1 MDLTRQPP
9 RRPSN
14 AGVAGI
20 VGLARMIDKA
30 RGYNAETIGQFKYG
44 DDSGL
49 DVEVLE
55 FINMNAAE
63 FAEAVDELD
72 DETLGVMVLER
83 AQKGQSEIG
92 AFNEEHLTR
101 EPQDELH
108 ERLLV
113 ERIAQYAPQRTDIKT
128 VFASIELD
136 DWGAFR
142 DLDLTCQP
150 PRSPYLRSVFGVAG
164 AARMADK
171 ARAAVCG
178 KLGEYRFGADS
189 SQDAA
194 ILEFLGIGQDA
205 FRQAAYENPND
216 DELSEQIAA
225 HCQKSAKSAAEKSV
239 FSVCRANVGRHPA
252 HPLQHSHHPDA
263 FDAARA
269 STGDYDQMRARL
281 AARRA
286 EIAPERTDVH
296 SFFDLQDLDDELSF
310 GLTDL
315 RRHPPRSPFD
325 LSVGGLACLARMI
338 DKFRA
343 AHCNCLGQYWCGEDS
358 GFDRAVLDFLGLD
371 QEAFAEAIAANGT
384 DAALVAWLGE
394 RLANK
399 SAQDKAEFN
408 QRLLTAGPRNDRQ
421 QDFLRNAVSRLD
433 AARTDIESFAALTLL
448 DDKISFA
455 RLKAGV

>member
-14 AGVAGI
+14 ACVAGI
-20 VGLARMIDKA
+20 VGLARMMDKA
-30 RGYNAETIGQFKYG
+30 RGHNAETIGEFKYG

-63 FAEAVDELD
+63 FAEAVGELD
-72 DETLGVMVLER
+72 DEALGELALKK
-83 AQKGQSEIG
+83 AQKSQAEIK

-113 ERIAQYAPQRTDIKT
+113 ERIAQYAPGRTDIKT

-142 DLDLTCQP
+142 DLDLTAQP
-150 PRSPYLRSVFGVAG
+150 PRSPYLRSVLGVVG

-171 ARAAVCG
+171 ARAVTCG

-194 ILEFLGIGQDA
+194 ILDFLGLDEDA

-216 DELSEQIAA
+216 DELSEWIAQS
-225 HCQKSAKSAAEKSV
+225 CQKSAADKSV
-239 FSVCRANVGRHPA
+239 FNAWRANVGRYGEMHE
-252 HPLQHSHHPDA
+252 
-263 FDAARA
+263 
-269 STGDYDQMRARL
+269 RL
-281 AARRA
+281 EMRRA
-286 EIAPERTDVH
+286 EVAPERGDIET
-296 SFFDLQDLDDELSF
+296 FFDLQDLDDELSF
-310 GLTDL
+310 GVTDL

-343 AHCNCLGQYWCGEDS
+343 AHCNCLGEYWCGEDS

-371 QEAFAEAIAANGT
+371 QAVFAEAIAANRT
-384 DAALVAWLGE
+384 DADMVAWLGE
-394 RLANK
+394 RLADK
-399 SAQDKAEFN
+399 SEEDKAQFN
-408 QRLLTAGPRNDRQ
+408 QRLLTASPRNDRQ
-421 QDFLRNAVSRLD
+421 QSFLRNAIARLD
-433 AARTDIESFAALTLL
+433 ASRTDIDSFAALVLL
-448 DDKISFA
+448 DDKVSFA

>member
-20 VGLARMIDKA
+20 IGLARMIDKA
-30 RGYNAETIGQFKYG
+30 RGHNAETIGEFKYG

-72 DETLGVMVLER
+72 DEVLGVLALER
-83 AQKGQSEIG
+83 AQKSQGEIDT
-92 AFNEEHLTR
+92 FNEEHLTR

-113 ERIAQYAPQRTDIKT
+113 ERIAKYAPERTDIKT
-128 VFASIELD
+128 VFTSIELD

-142 DLDLTCQP
+142 DLDLTSEP

-171 ARAAVCG
+171 ARAVTCG
-178 KLGEYRFGADS
+178 KLGEYRFGDDS

-194 ILEFLGIGQDA
+194 ILDFLGIEEDA

-216 DELSEQIAA
+216 DELSEWIAER
-225 HCQKSAKSAAEKSV
+225 CEKSAADKSV
-239 FSVCRANVGRHPA
+239 FNAWRANVGRYGEMHE
-252 HPLQHSHHPDA
+252 
-263 FDAARA
+263 
-269 STGDYDQMRARL
+269 RL
-281 AARRA
+281 KMRRA
-286 EIAPERTDVH
+286 EVAPERGDIE

-315 RRHPPRSPFD
+315 RRHPPRSAFD
-325 LSVGGLACLARMI
+325 QSVGGLACLARMI

-343 AHCNCLGQYWCGEDS
+343 AHCNCLGEYWCGEDS

-371 QEAFAEAIAANGT
+371 QAAFAEAIAANGT
-384 DAALVAWLGE
+384 DEALVAWLGE
-394 RLANK
+394 RLSGK
-399 SAQDKAEFN
+399 SEEEKAQFN
-408 QRLLTAGPRNDRQ
+408 QRLLTASPRNDQ
-421 QDFLRNAVSRLD
+421 QQSFLLNAVSRLD
-433 AARTDIESFAALTLL
+433 ASRTDIESFAALTLL
-448 DDKISFA
+448 DDKVSFA

>member
-20 VGLARMIDKA
+20 AGLARMIDKA
-30 RGYNAETIGQFKYG
+30 RGHNAETIGEFKYG

-72 DETLGVMVLER
+72 DEVLGVLALER
-83 AQKGQSEIG
+83 AQKGQAEIDS
-92 AFNEEHLTR
+92 FNEEHLTR

-113 ERIAQYAPQRTDIKT
+113 ERIAKYAPERTDIKT

-142 DLDLTCQP
+142 DLDLTSEP

-171 ARAAVCG
+171 ARAVTCG

-194 ILEFLGIGQDA
+194 ILDFLGIEEDA

-216 DELSEQIAA
+216 DELSEWIAER
-225 HCQKSAKSAAEKSV
+225 CDKSAADKSV
-239 FSVCRANVGRHPA
+239 FNAWRANVGRYGEMHE
-252 HPLQHSHHPDA
+252 
-263 FDAARA
+263 
-269 STGDYDQMRARL
+269 RL
-281 AARRA
+281 KMRRA
-286 EIAPERTDVH
+286 EVAPERGDVQ

-315 RRHPPRSPFD
+315 RRHPPRSAFD
-325 LSVGGLACLARMI
+325 QSVGELACLARMI

-343 AHCNCLGQYWCGEDS
+343 AHCNCLGEYWCGEDS
-358 GFDRAVLDFLGLD
+358 GFDRAVLGFLGID

-384 DAALVAWLGE
+384 DEALVAWLGE
-394 RLANK
+394 RLSSK
-399 SAQDKAEFN
+399 SEEDKAEFN
-408 QRLLTAGPRNDRQ
+408 QRLLTASPRNDRQ
-421 QDFLRNAVSRLD
+421 QSFLVNAVSRLD
-433 AARTDIESFAALTLL
+433 ASRTDIESFAALTLL
-448 DDKISFA
+448 DDKVSFA

>member
-20 VGLARMIDKA
+20 IGLARMIDKT
-30 RGYNAETIGQFKYG
+30 RGHNAETIGEFKYG

-72 DETLGVMVLER
+72 DEVLGVLALER
-83 AQKGQSEIG
+83 AQKSQGEIDT
-92 AFNEEHLTR
+92 FNEEHLTH

-113 ERIAQYAPQRTDIKT
+113 ERIAKYAPERTDIKT

-142 DLDLTCQP
+142 DLDLTSEP

-171 ARAAVCG
+171 ARAVTCG

-194 ILEFLGIGQDA
+194 ILDFLGIEEDA

-216 DELSEQIAA
+216 DELSEWIAE
-225 HCQKSAKSAAEKSV
+225 HCEKSAADKSV
-239 FSVCRANVGRHPA
+239 FNAWRANVGRYGEMHE
-252 HPLQHSHHPDA
+252 
-263 FDAARA
+263 
-269 STGDYDQMRARL
+269 RL
-281 AARRA
+281 KMRRA
-286 EIAPERTDVH
+286 EVAPERGDIE

-315 RRHPPRSPFD
+315 RRHPPRSAFD
-325 LSVGGLACLARMI
+325 QSVGGLACLARMI

-343 AHCNCLGQYWCGEDS
+343 AHCNCLGEYWCGEDS
-358 GFDRAVLDFLGLD
+358 GFDRAVLEFLGLD
-371 QEAFAEAIAANGT
+371 QAAFAEAIAANGT
-384 DAALVAWLGE
+384 DEALVAWLGE
-394 RLANK
+394 RLSGK
-399 SAQDKAEFN
+399 SEEDKAQFN

-421 QDFLRNAVSRLD
+421 QSFLLNAVSRLD
-433 AARTDIESFAALTLL
+433 ASRTDIESFAALVLL
-448 DDKISFA
+448 DDKVSFA

>member
-20 VGLARMIDKA
+20 IGLARMIDKA
-30 RGYNAETIGQFKYG
+30 RGHNAETIGEFKYG

-72 DETLGVMVLER
+72 DEVLGVLALER
-83 AQKGQSEIG
+83 AQKSQGEIDT
-92 AFNEEHLTR
+92 FNEEHLTR

-113 ERIAQYAPQRTDIKT
+113 ERIAKYAPERTDIKT
-128 VFASIELD
+128 VFTSIELD

-142 DLDLTCQP
+142 DLDLTSEP

-171 ARAAVCG
+171 ARAVTCG

-194 ILEFLGIGQDA
+194 ILDFLGIGEDA

-216 DELSEQIAA
+216 DELSEWIAE
-225 HCQKSAKSAAEKSV
+225 HCQKSAADKSV
-239 FSVCRANVGRHPA
+239 FNAWRANVGRYGEMHE
-252 HPLQHSHHPDA
+252 
-263 FDAARA
+263 
-269 STGDYDQMRARL
+269 RL
-281 AARRA
+281 KMRRA
-286 EIAPERTDVH
+286 EVAPERGDIE

-315 RRHPPRSPFD
+315 RRHPPRSAFD
-325 LSVGGLACLARMI
+325 QSVGGLACLARMI

-343 AHCNCLGQYWCGEDS
+343 AHCNCLGEYWCGEDS

-371 QEAFAEAIAANGT
+371 QAAFAEAIAANGT
-384 DAALVAWLGE
+384 DEALVAWLGE
-394 RLANK
+394 RLSGK
-399 SAQDKAEFN
+399 SEEEKAQFN
-408 QRLLTAGPRNDRQ
+408 QRLLTASPRNDQ
-421 QDFLRNAVSRLD
+421 QQSFLLNAVSRLD
-433 AARTDIESFAALTLL
+433 ASRTDIESFAALTLL
-448 DDKISFA
+448 DDKVSFA

>member
-14 AGVAGI
+14 AQVAGI

-30 RGYNAETIGQFKYG
+30 RGHNAETIGEFKYG

-55 FINMNAAE
+55 FINMQAAE

-72 DETLGVMVLER
+72 DETLSVLALER
-83 AQKGQSEIG
+83 AQKSQSEID

-113 ERIAQYAPQRTDIKT
+113 ERIAKYAPDRTDIKT

-142 DLDLTCQP
+142 DLDLTAQP

-171 ARAAVCG
+171 ARAVTCG
-178 KLGEYRFGADS
+178 KLGDYRFGADS

-194 ILEFLGIGQDA
+194 LLEFLGITEDA

-216 DELSEQIAA
+216 DELTEWIAER
-225 HCQKSAKSAAEKSV
+225 CEKSAADKSILNAW
-239 FSVCRANVGRHPA
+239 RANVGRYGEMHE
-252 HPLQHSHHPDA
+252 
-263 FDAARA
+263 
-269 STGDYDQMRARL
+269 RL
-281 AARRA
+281 KMRRA
-286 EIAPERTDVH
+286 EVAPERGDIET
-296 SFFDLQDLDDELSF
+296 FFDLQDLDDELSF

-325 LSVGGLACLARMI
+325 QSVGGLACLARMI

-343 AHCNCLGQYWCGEDS
+343 AHCNCLGEYWCGEAS
-358 GFDRAVLDFLGLD
+358 GFDRAILDFLGIEE
-371 QEAFAEAIAANGT
+371 EAFAEAIASNGT
-384 DAALVAWLGE
+384 DEAMERWLGE
-394 RLANK
+394 QLANK
-399 SAQDKAEFN
+399 NEEDKAEFN
-408 QRLLTAGPRNDRQ
+408 QRLLTAGPRNDQ
-421 QDFLRNAVSRLD
+421 QQGYLLNAISRLD
-433 AARTDIESFAALTLL
+433 ASRTDIESFAALTLL
-448 DDKISFA
+448 DDKVSFA

>member
-20 VGLARMIDKA
+20 IGLARMIDKA
-30 RGYNAETIGQFKYG
+30 RGHNAETIGEFKYG

-72 DETLGVMVLER
+72 DEVLGVLALER
-83 AQKGQSEIG
+83 AQKGQAEID

-113 ERIAQYAPQRTDIKT
+113 ERIAKYAPERTDIKT
-128 VFASIELD
+128 VFTSIELD

-142 DLDLTCQP
+142 DLDLTSEP

-171 ARAAVCG
+171 ARAVTCG
-178 KLGEYRFGADS
+178 KLGEYRYGADS

-194 ILEFLGIGQDA
+194 ILDFLGIEEDA

-216 DELSEQIAA
+216 DELSEWIAER
-225 HCQKSAKSAAEKSV
+225 CEKSAADKSV
-239 FSVCRANVGRHPA
+239 FNAWRANVGRYGEMHE
-252 HPLQHSHHPDA
+252 
-263 FDAARA
+263 
-269 STGDYDQMRARL
+269 RL
-281 AARRA
+281 KMRRA
-286 EIAPERTDVH
+286 EVAPERGDIE

-315 RRHPPRSPFD
+315 RRHPPRSAFD
-325 LSVGGLACLARMI
+325 QSVGGLACLARMI

-343 AHCNCLGQYWCGEDS
+343 AHCNCLGEYWCGEDS
-358 GFDRAVLDFLGLD
+358 GFDRAVLEFLGLD

-384 DAALVAWLGE
+384 DEALVAWLGE
-394 RLANK
+394 RLSGK
-399 SAQDKAEFN
+399 SEEEKAQFN
-408 QRLLTAGPRNDRQ
+408 QRLLTASPRNDRQ
-421 QDFLRNAVSRLD
+421 QSFLLNAVSRLD
-433 AARTDIESFAALTLL
+433 ASRTDIESFAALTLL
-448 DDKISFA
+448 DDKVSFA
-455 RLKAGV
+455 RLKAGI

>member
-20 VGLARMIDKA
+20 IGLARMIDKA
-30 RGYNAETIGQFKYG
+30 RDHNAETIGEFKYG

-72 DETLGVMVLER
+72 DEVLGVLALER
-83 AQKGQSEIG
+83 AQKGQAEIDT
-92 AFNEEHLTR
+92 FNEEHLTR

-113 ERIAQYAPQRTDIKT
+113 ERIAKYAPERTDIKT

-142 DLDLTCQP
+142 DLDLTAQP

-171 ARAAVCG
+171 ARAVTCG
-178 KLGEYRFGADS
+178 KLGEYRYGADS

-194 ILEFLGIGQDA
+194 ILDFLGIGEDA

-216 DELSEQIAA
+216 DELSEWIAER
-225 HCQKSAKSAAEKSV
+225 CQKSAADKSV
-239 FSVCRANVGRHPA
+239 FNAWRANVGRYGEMHE
-252 HPLQHSHHPDA
+252 
-263 FDAARA
+263 
-269 STGDYDQMRARL
+269 RL
-281 AARRA
+281 KMRRA
-286 EIAPERTDVH
+286 EVAPERGDIE

-315 RRHPPRSPFD
+315 RRHPPRSAFD
-325 LSVGGLACLARMI
+325 QSVGGLACLARMI

-343 AHCNCLGQYWCGEDS
+343 AHCNCLGEYWCGEDS

-371 QEAFAEAIAANGT
+371 QAAFTEAIAANGT
-384 DAALVAWLGE
+384 DEALVAWLGE
-394 RLANK
+394 RLSGK
-399 SAQDKAEFN
+399 SEEDKAQFN

-433 AARTDIESFAALTLL
+433 ASRTDIESFAALTLL
-448 DDKISFA
+448 DDKVSFA

>member
-1 MDLTRQPP
+1 MDLRRQPP

-20 VGLARMIDKA
+20 IGLARMIDKA
-30 RGYNAETIGQFKYG
+30 RGHNAETIGEFKYG

-72 DETLGVMVLER
+72 DEVLGVLALER
-83 AQKGQSEIG
+83 AQKGQAEIDT
-92 AFNEEHLTR
+92 FNEEHLTR

-113 ERIAQYAPQRTDIKT
+113 ERIAKYAPERTDIKT

-136 DWGAFR
+136 DWGTFR
-142 DLDLTCQP
+142 DLDLTAQP
-150 PRSPYLRSVFGVAG
+150 PRSPYLRSVFGVAS

-171 ARAAVCG
+171 ARAVTCG
-178 KLGEYRFGADS
+178 KLGEYRYGADS

-194 ILEFLGIGQDA
+194 ILDFLGIEEDA

-216 DELSEQIAA
+216 DELSECIAER
-225 HCQKSAKSAAEKSV
+225 CQKSAADKSV
-239 FSVCRANVGRHPA
+239 FNAWRANVGRYGEMHE
-252 HPLQHSHHPDA
+252 
-263 FDAARA
+263 
-269 STGDYDQMRARL
+269 RL
-281 AARRA
+281 KMRRA
-286 EIAPERTDVH
+286 EVAPERGDIE

-315 RRHPPRSPFD
+315 RRHPPRSAFD
-325 LSVGGLACLARMI
+325 QSVGGLACLARMI

-343 AHCNCLGQYWCGEDS
+343 AHCNCLGEYWCGEDS

-371 QEAFAEAIAANGT
+371 QAAFAEAIAANGT
-384 DAALVAWLGE
+384 DEALVAWLGE
-394 RLANK
+394 RLSGK
-399 SAQDKAEFN
+399 SEEEKAQFN
-408 QRLLTAGPRNDRQ
+408 QRLLTASPRNDRQ
-421 QDFLRNAVSRLD
+421 QSFLLNAVSRLD
-433 AARTDIESFAALTLL
+433 ASRTDIESFAALTLL
-448 DDKISFA
+448 DDKVSFA
-455 RLKAGV
+455 RLKAGI

>member
-20 VGLARMIDKA
+20 IGLARMIDKA
-30 RGYNAETIGQFKYG
+30 RGHNAETIGEFKYG

-72 DETLGVMVLER
+72 DEVLGVLALER
-83 AQKGQSEIG
+83 AQKGQAEID

-113 ERIAQYAPQRTDIKT
+113 ERIAKYAPERTDIKT
-128 VFASIELD
+128 VFTSIELD

-142 DLDLTCQP
+142 DLDLTSEP

-171 ARAAVCG
+171 ARAVTCG
-178 KLGEYRFGADS
+178 KLGEYRYGADS

-194 ILEFLGIGQDA
+194 ILDFLGIEEDA

-216 DELSEQIAA
+216 DELSEWIAER
-225 HCQKSAKSAAEKSV
+225 CEKSAADKSV
-239 FSVCRANVGRHPA
+239 FNAWRANVGRYGEMHE
-252 HPLQHSHHPDA
+252 
-263 FDAARA
+263 
-269 STGDYDQMRARL
+269 RL
-281 AARRA
+281 KMRRA
-286 EIAPERTDVH
+286 EVAPERGDIE

-315 RRHPPRSPFD
+315 RRHPPRSAFD
-325 LSVGGLACLARMI
+325 QSVGGLACLARMI

-343 AHCNCLGQYWCGEDS
+343 AHCNCLGEYWCGEDS
-358 GFDRAVLDFLGLD
+358 GFDRAVLEFLGLD
-371 QEAFAEAIAANGT
+371 QAAFAEAIAANGT
-384 DAALVAWLGE
+384 DEALVAWLGE
-394 RLANK
+394 RLSGK
-399 SAQDKAEFN
+399 SEEEKAEFN
-408 QRLLTAGPRNDRQ
+408 QRLLTASPRNDQ
-421 QDFLRNAVSRLD
+421 QQSFLLNAVSRLD
-433 AARTDIESFAALTLL
+433 ASRTDIESFAALTLL
-448 DDKISFA
+448 DDKVSFA

>member
-20 VGLARMIDKA
+20 IGLARMIDKA
-30 RGYNAETIGQFKYG
+30 RGHNAETIGEFKYG

-72 DETLGVMVLER
+72 DEVLGVLALER
-83 AQKGQSEIG
+83 AQKSQGEIDT
-92 AFNEEHLTR
+92 FNEEHLTR

-113 ERIAQYAPQRTDIKT
+113 ERIAKYAPERTDIKT

-142 DLDLTCQP
+142 DLDLTAQP

-171 ARAAVCG
+171 ARAVTCG

-194 ILEFLGIGQDA
+194 ILDFLGIEEDA

-216 DELSEQIAA
+216 DELSEWIAER
-225 HCQKSAKSAAEKSV
+225 CDKSAADKSV
-239 FSVCRANVGRHPA
+239 FNAWRANVGRYGEMHE
-252 HPLQHSHHPDA
+252 
-263 FDAARA
+263 
-269 STGDYDQMRARL
+269 RL
-281 AARRA
+281 KMRRA
-286 EIAPERTDVH
+286 EVAPERGDIE

-325 LSVGGLACLARMI
+325 QSVGGLACLARMI

-343 AHCNCLGQYWCGEDS
+343 AHCNCLGEYWCGEDS
-358 GFDRAVLDFLGLD
+358 GFDRAVLGFLGLD
-371 QEAFAEAIAANGT
+371 EEAFAEAIAANGT
-384 DAALVAWLGE
+384 DEALVAWLGE
-394 RLANK
+394 RLSGK
-399 SAQDKAEFN
+399 GEEEKAQFN
-408 QRLLTAGPRNDRQ
+408 QRLLTASPRNDQ
-421 QDFLRNAVSRLD
+421 QQSFLLNAVSRLD
-433 AARTDIESFAALTLL
+433 ASRTDIESFAALTLL
-448 DDKISFA
+448 DDKVSFA

>member
-14 AGVAGI
+14 AHVAGI
-20 VGLARMIDKA
+20 AGLARMIDKA
-30 RGYNAETIGQFKYG
+30 RGHNAETIGEFKYG

-72 DETLGVMVLER
+72 DEVLGVLALER
-83 AQKGQSEIG
+83 AQKSQGEIDT
-92 AFNEEHLTR
+92 FNEEHLTR

-113 ERIAQYAPQRTDIKT
+113 ERIAKYAPERTDIKT

-142 DLDLTCQP
+142 DLDLTAQP

-171 ARAAVCG
+171 ARAVTCG
-178 KLGEYRFGADS
+178 TLGEYRFGADS

-194 ILEFLGIGQDA
+194 ILDFLGIEEDA

-216 DELSEQIAA
+216 DELSEWIAER
-225 HCQKSAKSAAEKSV
+225 CDKSAADKSV
-239 FSVCRANVGRHPA
+239 FNAWRANVGRYGEMHE
-252 HPLQHSHHPDA
+252 
-263 FDAARA
+263 
-269 STGDYDQMRARL
+269 RL
-281 AARRA
+281 EMRRA
-286 EIAPERTDVH
+286 EVAPERGDIET
-296 SFFDLQDLDDELSF
+296 FFDLQDLDDELSF

-325 LSVGGLACLARMI
+325 QSVGGLACLARMI

-343 AHCNCLGQYWCGEDS
+343 AHCNCLGEYWCGEDS
-358 GFDRAVLDFLGLD
+358 GFDRAVLGFLGLD
-371 QEAFAEAIAANGT
+371 EEAFAEAIAANET

-394 RLANK
+394 RLSGK
-399 SAQDKAEFN
+399 GEEEKAQFN
-408 QRLLTAGPRNDRQ
+408 QRLLTASPRNDQ
-421 QDFLRNAVSRLD
+421 QQSFLLNAVSRLD
-433 AARTDIESFAALTLL
+433 ASRTDIESFAALTLL
-448 DDKISFA
+448 DDKVSFA

>member
-20 VGLARMIDKA
+20 IGLARMIDKA
-30 RGYNAETIGQFKYG
+30 RGHNAETIGEFKYG

-55 FINMNAAE
+55 FINMNVVQ

-72 DETLGVMVLER
+72 DEVLGVLALER
-83 AQKGQSEIG
+83 AQKGQAEID

-101 EPQDELH
+101 EPLDELH

-113 ERIAQYAPQRTDIKT
+113 ERIAKYAPERTDIKT
-128 VFASIELD
+128 VFTSIELD

-142 DLDLTCQP
+142 DLDLTSEP

-171 ARAAVCG
+171 ARAVTCG

-194 ILEFLGIGQDA
+194 ILDFLGIEEDA

-216 DELSEQIAA
+216 DELSEWIAE
-225 HCQKSAKSAAEKSV
+225 HCQKSAADKSV
-239 FSVCRANVGRHPA
+239 FNAWRANVGRYGEMHE
-252 HPLQHSHHPDA
+252 
-263 FDAARA
+263 
-269 STGDYDQMRARL
+269 RL
-281 AARRA
+281 KMRRA
-286 EIAPERTDVH
+286 EIAPERGDVE

-315 RRHPPRSPFD
+315 RRHPPRSAFD
-325 LSVGGLACLARMI
+325 QSVGGLACLARMI

-343 AHCNCLGQYWCGEDS
+343 AHCNCLGEYWCGEDS
-358 GFDRAVLDFLGLD
+358 GFDRAVLEFLGLD
-371 QEAFAEAIAANGT
+371 QAAFAEAIAANGT
-384 DAALVAWLGE
+384 DEALVAWLGE
-394 RLANK
+394 RLSGK
-399 SAQDKAEFN
+399 SEEEKAEFN
-408 QRLLTAGPRNDRQ
+408 QRLLTASPRNDQ
-421 QDFLRNAVSRLD
+421 QQSFLLNAVSRLD
-433 AARTDIESFAALTLL
+433 ASRTDIESFAALTLL
-448 DDKISFA
+448 DDKVSFA

>member
-14 AGVAGI
+14 ACVAGI

-30 RGYNAETIGQFKYG
+30 RGHNAETIGEFKYG

-72 DETLGVMVLER
+72 DETLGVMALER
-83 AQKGQSEIG
+83 AQKSPSEIDT
-92 AFNEEHLTR
+92 FNEEHLTR

-113 ERIAQYAPQRTDIKT
+113 ERIAKYAPDRTDIKT

-142 DLDLTCQP
+142 DLDLTSQP

-171 ARAAVCG
+171 ARAVTCG

-194 ILEFLGIGQDA
+194 ILDFLGIGEDA

-216 DELSEQIAA
+216 DELSEWIAER
-225 HCQKSAKSAAEKSV
+225 CQKSAAEKSV

-252 HPLQHSHHPDA
+252 HPLHHSHHPDI
-263 FDAARA
+263 FDAAHA
-269 STGDYDQMRARL
+269 STGDYDQMRERL
-281 AARRA
+281 ASRRA
-286 EIAPERTDVH
+286 EIAPERADVQ

-343 AHCNCLGQYWCGEDS
+343 AHCNCLGEYWCGEDS
-358 GFDRAVLDFLGLD
+358 GFDRAVLDFLGID

-384 DAALVAWLGE
+384 EAAMVEWLGE
-394 RLANK
+394 RLASK
-399 SAQDKAEFN
+399 SEEDKAEFN
-408 QRLLTAGPRNDRQ
+408 QRLLTASPRNDRQ
-421 QDFLRNAVSRLD
+421 QNFLLNAVSRLD
-433 AARTDIESFAALTLL
+433 ASRTDIESFAALTLL
-448 DDKISFA
+448 DDKVSFA

>member
-20 VGLARMIDKA
+20 IGLARMIDKA
-30 RGYNAETIGQFKYG
+30 RGHNAETIGEFKYG

-72 DETLGVMVLER
+72 DEVLGVLALER
-83 AQKGQSEIG
+83 AQKGQAEID

-113 ERIAQYAPQRTDIKT
+113 ERIAKYAPERTDIKT
-128 VFASIELD
+128 VFTSIELD

-142 DLDLTCQP
+142 DLDLTAQP

-171 ARAAVCG
+171 ARAVTCG
-178 KLGEYRFGADS
+178 KLGEYRYGADS

-194 ILEFLGIGQDA
+194 ILDFLGIEEDA

-216 DELSEQIAA
+216 DELSEWIAER
-225 HCQKSAKSAAEKSV
+225 CEKSAADKSV
-239 FSVCRANVGRHPA
+239 FNAWRANVGRYGEMH
-252 HPLQHSHHPDA
+252 Q
-263 FDAARA
+263 
-269 STGDYDQMRARL
+269 RL
-281 AARRA
+281 KMRRA
-286 EIAPERTDVH
+286 EVAPERGDIE

-315 RRHPPRSPFD
+315 RRHPPRSAFD
-325 LSVGGLACLARMI
+325 QSVGGLACLARMI

-343 AHCNCLGQYWCGEDS
+343 AHCNCLGEYWCGEDS

-371 QEAFAEAIAANGT
+371 QAAFAEAIAANGT
-384 DAALVAWLGE
+384 DEALVAWLGE
-394 RLANK
+394 RLSGK
-399 SAQDKAEFN
+399 SEEEKAQFN
-408 QRLLTAGPRNDRQ
+408 QRLLTASPRNDQ
-421 QDFLRNAVSRLD
+421 QQSFLLNAVSRLD
-433 AARTDIESFAALTLL
+433 ASRTDIESFAALTLL
-448 DDKISFA
+448 DDKVSFA
-455 RLKAGV
+455 RLKAGI

>member
-30 RGYNAETIGQFKYG
+30 RGHNAETIGEFKYG

-63 FAEAVDELD
+63 FAEAVAELD
-72 DETLGVMVLER
+72 DEALGIMALER
-83 AQKGQSEIG
+83 AQKGPTEID

-108 ERLLV
+108 ERLLA
-113 ERIAQYAPQRTDIKT
+113 ERIAQYAPDRTDIKT

-142 DLDLTCQP
+142 DLDLTAQP
-150 PRSPYLRSVFGVAG
+150 PRSPYLRSVSSVAG

-171 ARAAVCG
+171 ARAATCG

-194 ILEFLGIGQDA
+194 ILEFLGIEEDA

-216 DELSEQIAA
+216 DELSEWIAERG
-225 HCQKSAKSAAEKSV
+225 QKSAAEKSV
-239 FSVCRANVGRHPA
+239 FSVCRTNVGRYPA
-252 HPLQHSHHPDA
+252 HPLHHSYHPDI
-263 FDAARA
+263 FDA
-269 STGDYDQMRARL
+269 SGNYDPMRERL

-286 EIAPERTDVH
+286 EIAPERTDVQ

-343 AHCNCLGQYWCGEDS
+343 AHCNCLGEYWCGEDS
-358 GFDRAVLDFLGLD
+358 GFDRAVLDFLGLN
-371 QEAFAEAIAANGT
+371 QEAFAKAIAANGT
-384 DAALVAWLGE
+384 DEAMMTWLGE
-394 RLANK
+394 RLNK
-399 SAQDKAEFN
+399 SVEDKAEFN
-408 QRLLTAGPRNDRQ
+408 QRLLTASPRNDRQ

-433 AARTDIESFAALTLL
+433 ASRTDIESFAALTLL
-448 DDKISFA
+448 DDKVSFA

>member
-20 VGLARMIDKA
+20 IGLARMIDKA
-30 RGYNAETIGQFKYG
+30 RGHNAETIGEFKYG

-72 DETLGVMVLER
+72 DEVLGVLALER
-83 AQKGQSEIG
+83 AQKGQAEIDT
-92 AFNEEHLTR
+92 FNEEHLTR

-113 ERIAQYAPQRTDIKT
+113 ERIAKYAPERTDIKT
-128 VFASIELD
+128 VFTSIELD

-142 DLDLTCQP
+142 DLDLTSEP

-171 ARAAVCG
+171 ARAVTCG
-178 KLGEYRFGADS
+178 KLGEYRFGDDS

-194 ILEFLGIGQDA
+194 ILDFLGIEEDA

-216 DELSEQIAA
+216 DELSEWIAER
-225 HCQKSAKSAAEKSV
+225 CEKSAADKSV
-239 FSVCRANVGRHPA
+239 FNAWRANVGRYGEMHE
-252 HPLQHSHHPDA
+252 
-263 FDAARA
+263 
-269 STGDYDQMRARL
+269 RL
-281 AARRA
+281 KMRRA
-286 EIAPERTDVH
+286 EVAPERGDIE

-315 RRHPPRSPFD
+315 RRHPPRSAFD
-325 LSVGGLACLARMI
+325 QSVGGLACLARMI

-343 AHCNCLGQYWCGEDS
+343 AHCNCLGEYWCGEDS

-371 QEAFAEAIAANGT
+371 QAAFAEAIAANGT
-384 DAALVAWLGE
+384 DEALVAWLGE
-394 RLANK
+394 RLSGK
-399 SAQDKAEFN
+399 SEEEKAQFN
-408 QRLLTAGPRNDRQ
+408 QRLLTASPRNDQ
-421 QDFLRNAVSRLD
+421 QQSFLLNAVSRLD
-433 AARTDIESFAALTLL
+433 ASRTDIESFAALTLL
-448 DDKISFA
+448 DDKVSFA